1 MLEQLRKKAEE
12 FAIED
17 ASQKVVNKVMDA
29 IKPYVTGEM
38 KKQEAEF
45 ARMAKYING
54 VEDKVIALEKKVS
67 ELEKGKKAENKL

>member
-45 ARMAKYING
+45 ARMAKYIN
-54 VEDKVIALEKKVS
+54 
-67 ELEKGKKAENKL
+67 ELEHRIEKIEKNNDTHIQS